1 MSIELD
7 NLKTALKDEV
17 TKLKGHVTLDI
28 NLERGRSV
36 EAVSVMTVMPV
47 FLGCLS
53 LCLLLKLL
61 FLRAVSVEAVLW

>member
-1 MSIELD
+1 MLQKMSIELD

-47 FLGCLS
+47 FLLS
-53 LCLLLKLL
+53 LS
-61 FLRAVSVEAVLW
+61 VSH